1 MKKSMSGPPTRPTRR
16 RLIQQ
21 VAALGAS
28 GWLVDPLSSQSNS
41 PASTGWREIPPLT
54 LNAGSKV
61 SIAQFYLGADA
72 TFATTLPLPPGSEAF
87 CRWGLVCHCG
97 CFQHDTRWTGVYGG
111 SPLSPPPSPPAIVL
125 PPIPAPVGLYE
136 RRATPGRPNG
146 FGGAAKHLRFC
157 KVGSRWYKVVGDHAR
172 TDTAPESPS
181 EQGGRQEIH
190 SVDLATNDWRMEEP
204 YWPRKPAGSVALF
217 SPDDGAACT
226 VGDEIWVYVNDRNS
240 TLYQPPWTMT
250 PGSLT
255 APAGCAQYFTDKVMA
270 WKPATKTW
278 RVIGNLPPGITANRA
293 WHAELD
299 PPRSR
304 VLVVSNQGNDDN
316 FLLEIDAATGVL
328 VAQHRIGDKGYCH
341 KGGLAMDVAGRK
353 AYVWETTKT
362 SGVIEINL
370 DSYATRQV
378 AVCPEPPTG
387 TTSGGL
393 IAGPT
398 RSGKL
403 LCFGWAQLH
412 ILSLATGVWQT
423 VDRQDGFVSAVGA
436 WCPCVTAFYDA
447 DLDATCTIGAVDWDR
462 GQDIGAYFLVRA

>member
-1 MKKSMSGPPTRPTRR
+1 MKKSMSGPPARPTRR

-72 TFATTLPLPPGSEAF
+72 TFATTLPLPPGVKLSADGVLSATVDVFSTTLDGLAF
-87 CRWGLVCHCG
+87 
-97 CFQHDTRWTGVYGG
+97 TAS

-125 PPIPAPVGLYE
+125 PPIPAPVGMYE
-136 RRATPGRPNG
+136 RRMAPSVPNG

-157 KVGSRWYKVVGDHAR
+157 KVGNRWYKTVGDHVR
-172 TDTAPESPS
+172 TDTSPESPAT
-181 EQGGRQEIH
+181 QGGRQEIH
-190 SVDLATNDWRMEEP
+190 SVDLATNDWRMDEP

-226 VGDEIWVYVNDRNS
+226 VRDEIWVYVNDRNS
-240 TLYQPPWTMT
+240 SLYQPPWTTT
-250 PGSLT
+250 PGSLA
-255 APAGCAQYFTDKVMA
+255 APAGCARYYTDKVMA
-270 WKPATKTW
+270 WTPATKTW
-278 RVIGNLPPGITANRA
+278 RVIGDLPPGISGNRA
-293 WHAELD
+293 WHAEFD
-299 PPRSR
+299 PPRRR
-304 VLVVSNQGNDDN
+304 VLIVSNQGNGDN
-316 FLLEIDAATGVL
+316 FLLEIDAATGVM

-341 KGGLAMDVAGRK
+341 KSGLVMDVAGRK
-353 AYVWETTKT
+353 AYVWETTTT
-362 SGVIEINL
+362 SGVIEISL

-378 AVCPEPPTG
+378 AVCPELPTG

-403 LCFGWAQLH
+403 LCFGWTQLH
-412 ILSLATGVWQT
+412 VLSLATGAWQT
-423 VDRQDGFVSAVGA
+423 VDRQDGLINAVGT

-447 DLDATCTIGAVDWDR
+447 ALDATCTIGAVDWDR
-462 GQDIGAYFLVRA
+462 GEDIGAYFLVRV